1 MNYKFKSLAYIAAG
15 VGAVILAPATGG
27 TSIAALIGTMGTTT
41 AGGLAIGAGVGAAAA
56 ALDNK
61 VQRRKKARNEI
72 EIAKR
77 RSITTQMIEL
87 EDMLAFEFD

>member
-1 MNYKFKSLAYIAAG
+1 MNYNFKSLAYVAAG

-41 AGGLAIGAGVGAAAA
+41 AAGLAIGAGVGAAAA
-56 ALDNK
+56 AVDNEL
-61 VQRRKKARNEI
+61 RRKKTRKEI

-77 RSITTQMIEL
+77 QSITTKMEEL
-87 EDMLAFEFD
+87 EDMLTFEFD

>member
-1 MNYKFKSLAYIAAG
+1 MNYNFKSLAY

-41 AGGLAIGAGVGAAAA
+41 AAGLAIGAGVGAAAA
-56 ALDNK
+56 AVDNEL
-61 VQRRKKARNEI
+61 RRKKTRKEI

-77 RSITTQMIEL
+77 QSITTKMEEL
-87 EDMLAFEFD
+87 EDMLTFEFD